1 MLSNPYLTIW
11 TKPRATMEQVRP
23 NPNRGLLLFC
33 IINGLLL
40 NINFAQTYALQG
52 GMKWGWLLLLSI
64 ILSPIT
70 GYINLTVA
78 NFFVFITGKWL
89 KGDASFRESRA
100 ALAWSSFP
108 LIINVLIWFL
118 LFSVVGEKLFT
129 PPNQMLFTRPET
141 FLLFGVSLVQV
152 VFSVWS
158 LIVYFNALAAMQ
170 GFSVLRA
177 IGNVVI
183 ATILFLIIILILWV
197 IVVLIGTKF
206 V

>member
-1 MLSNPYLTIW
+1 MSSNPYLTIW
-11 TKPRATMEQVRP
+11 TKPRYTMEKVRSH
-23 NPNRGLLLFC
+23 PNRGLLLFC

-40 NINFAQTYALQG
+40 NLNFAQSFALQG
-52 GMKWGWLLLLSI
+52 GMKWGWLVLLSI
-64 ILSPIT
+64 ILSPIS

-78 NFFVFITGKWL
+78 NCFVFITGKWL
-89 KGDASFRESRA
+89 KGRASFRQSRA

-108 LIINVLIWFL
+108 LIVNVLVWFL

-129 PPNQMLFTRPET
+129 PPNEMLFTPQET
-141 FLLFGVSLVQV
+141 YFLLGVTIVQV

-177 IGNVVI
+177 IGNVVV
-183 ATILFLIIILILWV
+183 ATILFLIVILILWV
-197 IVVLIGTKF
+197 LAVLIGTKF
-206 V
+206 I